1 MNMKIESA
9 DDYQKKED
17 RLREITST
25 LEVISKNEDVNLAEV
40 IALRDEARVLAVNLK
55 DFIKTTFEKQQ

>member
-1 MNMKIESA
+1 MKIESA